1 MKQGSRIIFF
11 IALVVVLG
19 SVSCFL
25 YYTIRFNVRRTDALN
40 QTQEIADELYPMIV
54 ERDFDG
60 MTKYFAK
67 VDGTPATADEVEQYV
82 MSMDEWSFFENY
94 TEEDQPMFH
103 VYGDTNY
110 SFQFTWIPNGK
121 RKGKRQL
128 CWYAWKQKKLRLPDL
143 CKKTKLSKTL
153 RVTTSNYRLFLLVDH
168 SDKIPETI

>member
-94 TEEDQPMFH
+94 TEEDQTMFN
-103 VYGDTNY
+103 VYDV
-110 SFQFTWIPNGK
+110 
-121 RKGKRQL
+121 
-128 CWYAWKQKKLRLPDL
+128 DEE
-143 CKKTKLSKTL
+143 SKTHTL
-153 RVTTSNYRLFLLVDH
+153 TFYLYKI
-168 SDKIPETI
+168 DKLWKIVLEE

>member
-110 SFQFTWIPNGK
+110 
-121 RKGKRQL
+121 RQMTIEI
-128 CWYAWKQKKLRLPDL
+128 WDVDEE
-143 CKKTKLSKTL
+143 SKTHTL
-153 RVTTSNYRLFLLVDH
+153 TLYLYKI
-168 SDKIPETI
+168 DKLWKIVLEE

>member
-11 IALVVVLG
+11 IALAVVLG

-40 QTQEIADELYPMIV
+40 QTQEIADELYPMVV

-67 VDGTPATADEVEQYV
+67 EDGTPVTTDEVEQYIT
-82 MSMDEWSFFENY
+82 SMNEWSFFENY

-110 SFQFTWIPNGK
+110 
-121 RKGKRQL
+121 RQMTIEI
-128 CWYAWKQKKLRLPDL
+128 WDVDEE
-143 CKKTKLSKTL
+143 SKTHTL
-153 RVTTSNYRLFLLVDH
+153 TFYLWLCHNKWLIFDE
-168 SDKIPETI
+168 K

>member
-40 QTQEIADELYPMIV
+40 QTQEIADEFYPMIV

-110 SFQFTWIPNGK
+110 
-121 RKGKRQL
+121 RQMIIEI
-128 CWYAWKQKKLRLPDL
+128 WDVDEE
-143 CKKTKLSKTL
+143 SKTRTL
-153 RVTTSNYRLFLLVDH
+153 TFYLYKI
-168 SDKIPETI
+168 DKLWKIVLEE

>member
-1 MKQGSRIIFF
+1 MKQGSRILLF

-25 YYTIRFNVRRTDALN
+25 YYTIRFNVRRTDELN
-40 QTQEIADELYPMIV
+40 QTQEIADEHYPMIV

-60 MTKYFAK
+60 MPKYFAK

-110 SFQFTWIPNGK
+110 
-121 RKGKRQL
+121 RQMTIEI
-128 CWYAWKQKKLRLPDL
+128 WDVDEE
-143 CKKTKLSKTL
+143 SKTHTL
-153 RVTTSNYRLFLLVDH
+153 TF
-168 SDKIPETI
+168 

>member
-82 MSMDEWSFFENY
+82 MSMDEWFFFENY

-110 SFQFTWIPNGK
+110 
-121 RKGKRQL
+121 RQMTIEI
-128 CWYAWKQKKLRLPDL
+128 WDVDEE
-143 CKKTKLSKTL
+143 SKTHTL
-153 RVTTSNYRLFLLVDH
+153 TFYLYKI
-168 SDKIPETI
+168 DKLWKIVLEE

>member
-67 VDGTPATADEVEQYV
+67 ADGTPATTDEVEQYV
-82 MSMDEWSFFENY
+82 TSMDEWPFFENLGD
-94 TEEDQPMFH
+94 ERLHID

-110 SFQFTWIPNGK
+110 KQMTIRLGYVDEKSAVH
-121 RKGKRQL
+121 QL
-128 CWYAWKQKKLRLPDL
+128 TFHLFKIDKLWKIVL
-143 CKKTKLSKTL
+143 
-153 RVTTSNYRLFLLVDH
+153 
-168 SDKIPETI
+168 EE

>member
-1 MKQGSRIIFF
+1 M
-11 IALVVVLG
+11 VVLG

-67 VDGTPATADEVEQYV
+67 VDGVEQYV
-82 MSMDEWSFFENY
+82 MSLDEWSFFENY

-110 SFQFTWIPNGK
+110 
-121 RKGKRQL
+121 RQMTIEI
-128 CWYAWKQKKLRLPDL
+128 WDVDEE
-143 CKKTKLSKTL
+143 SKTHTL
-153 RVTTSNYRLFLLVDH
+153 TFYLYKI
-168 SDKIPETI
+168 DKLWKIVLEE

>member
-1 MKQGSRIIFF
+1 MKQGSRIIIF

-19 SVSCFL
+19 SVGCFL

-67 VDGTPATADEVEQYV
+67 VDGTPATTDEVEQYV
-82 MSMDEWSFFENY
+82 TSMDEGSFFENY

-110 SFQFTWIPNGK
+110 
-121 RKGKRQL
+121 RQMIIEI
-128 CWYAWKQKKLRLPDL
+128 WDEDEE
-143 CKKTKLSKTL
+143 SKTHTL
-153 RVTTSNYRLFLLVDH
+153 TFYLYKI
-168 SDKIPETI
+168 DKLWKIVLEE

>member
-110 SFQFTWIPNGK
+110 
-121 RKGKRQL
+121 RQMTIEI
-128 CWYAWKQKKLRLPDL
+128 WDVDEE
-143 CKKTKLSKTL
+143 SKTHTL
-153 RVTTSNYRLFLLVDH
+153 IFYLYKI
-168 SDKIPETI
+168 DKLWKIVLEE